1 MGANQSN
8 QNGGQNWTPEMINQ
22 YQQQMYQ
29 QQMYQQQQQQMQK
42 KKILEQ
48 QVLAQQR
55 KAANT
60 KKYTNLSTEQRFK
73 LQQQQM
79 RNMINQQQQEAMMN
93 QRQFNNN
100 QNKSR
105 ETMSKT
111 INQSGYYPRMQP
123 IMQNNGE
130 IINSSTNVSVNTNNF
145 AEEERQREIEFER
158 QEKLRREKFMEEQR
172 ERRNAFNNEM
182 TTFKNS
188 KFDPYK
194 ILSLTENYTL
204 KELKKSYKIMAMKS
218 HPDRGGDPRVFKI
231 VTKSYIF
238 LLNELKRKNNSHG
251 HNDLQKNSHNY
262 MDTQTTN
269 VGHTLNSDDGKFNIN
284 KFNKI
289 YNENRL
295 DTVDDYGY
303 GDWISSTKMEE
314 DYEPEKI
321 FSDDFNINVFN
332 SMFKKN
338 QKTKQQN
345 SIVEYQEPNA
355 LNSANQVA
363 CIELG
368 RTKIKD
374 FSSSNVSAVASNKK
388 KLHFTDY
395 KKAHT
400 ETTFTDK
407 CDNVKRRN
415 FNSIGD
421 LKVSRKNI
429 KYTMNA
435 RQRELY
441 ERKKRAEK
449 QHELDRQRRVETTDR
464 QAFSNYHKI
473 NNLILGGNTNTD
485 NGYKQIEYKR

>member
-1 MGANQSN
+1 
-8 QNGGQNWTPEMINQ
+8 
-22 YQQQMYQ
+22 
-29 QQMYQQQQQQMQK
+29 
-42 KKILEQ
+42 EQ

-218 HPDRGGDPRVFKI
+218 HPD
-231 VTKSYIF
+231 
-238 LLNELKRKNNSHG
+238 
-251 HNDLQKNSHNY
+251 
-262 MDTQTTN
+262 
-269 VGHTLNSDDGKFNIN
+269 
-284 KFNKI
+284 
-289 YNENRL
+289 
-295 DTVDDYGY
+295 
-303 GDWISSTKMEE
+303 
-314 DYEPEKI
+314 
-321 FSDDFNINVFN
+321 
-332 SMFKKN
+332 
-338 QKTKQQN
+338 
-345 SIVEYQEPNA
+345 
-355 LNSANQVA
+355 
-363 CIELG
+363 
-368 RTKIKD
+368 
-374 FSSSNVSAVASNKK
+374 
-388 KLHFTDY
+388 
-395 KKAHT
+395 
-400 ETTFTDK
+400 
-407 CDNVKRRN
+407 
-415 FNSIGD
+415 
-421 LKVSRKNI
+421 
-429 KYTMNA
+429 
-435 RQRELY
+435 
-441 ERKKRAEK
+441 
-449 QHELDRQRRVETTDR
+449 
-464 QAFSNYHKI
+464 
-473 NNLILGGNTNTD
+473 
-485 NGYKQIEYKR
+485 